1 MRYAVRRARR
11 EDLPVIVGMERSIA
25 ELPHWA
31 EAEYERYMEDGT
43 GKSRVLLVAEES
55 DGLCGFVA
63 AALAA
68 ADARVAEL
76 ESVAVLL
83 GMRRAGVA
91 RELCRE
97 VMSWAWGRGAAA
109 MELEVRSRS
118 AGAIALYRS
127 LGFSQVGERRRY
139 YRDPADD
146 ALLLRLVRQD
156 EVAHL

>member
-1 MRYAVRRARR
+1 MIAG
-11 EDLPVIVGMERSIA
+11 IERSIA

-31 EAEYERYMEDGT
+31 AAEYERYLEDVVGET
-43 GKSRVLLVAEES
+43 RLLLVAEVEGS
-55 DGLCGFVA
+55 GEVCGFAA

-68 ADARVAEL
+68 ADALVAEL
-76 ESVAVLL
+76 ESVAVLPA
-83 GMRRAGVA
+83 MRRAGFA
-91 RELCRE
+91 RELCLG
-97 VMSWAWGRGAAA
+97 VMAWAWGRGAAA
-109 MELEVRSRS
+109 MELEVRSKS

-146 ALLLRLVRQD
+146 ALLLRLVRGD